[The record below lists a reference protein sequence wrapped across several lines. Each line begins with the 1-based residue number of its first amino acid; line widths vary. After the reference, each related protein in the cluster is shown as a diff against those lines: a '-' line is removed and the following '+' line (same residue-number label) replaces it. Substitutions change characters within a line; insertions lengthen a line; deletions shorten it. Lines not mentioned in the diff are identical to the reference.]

1 MNNII
6 IILMVIVH
14 FPYGAKRTGAAVR
27 NQILKNKQELEKKGE
42 TFPFNRIISI
52 PTILEWINNFEWE
65 KHRLDKYYEKSITID
80 DKVNEFNI
88 RQIERK
94 SKRINNL
101 NNVLDALQNIIVK
114 NTMNMHSL
122 NISNAD
128 GTINSNFK
136 ELSNIN
142 IQLGYLYKSLETLH
156 DTGTLAI
163 NTVTGFVADW
173 KDIKERL
180 QTHHNPYTSNEEYLD
195 GELKTIDYFFDNYE
209 TE

>member
-1 MNNII
+1 
-6 IILMVIVH
+6 
-14 FPYGAKRTGAAVR
+14 
-27 NQILKNKQELEKKGE
+27 
-42 TFPFNRIISI
+42 
-52 PTILEWINNFEWE
+52 
-65 KHRLDKYYEKSITID
+65 
-80 DKVNEFNI
+80 
-88 RQIERK
+88 
-94 SKRINNL
+94 L

-156 DTGTLAI
+156 DTGTLTI